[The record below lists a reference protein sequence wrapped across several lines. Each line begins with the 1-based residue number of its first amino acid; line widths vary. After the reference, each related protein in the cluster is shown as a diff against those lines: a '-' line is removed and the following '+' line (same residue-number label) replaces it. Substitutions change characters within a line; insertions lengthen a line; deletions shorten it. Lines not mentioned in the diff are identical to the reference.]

1 MHHLG
6 AQIRQIGHQQF
17 GQRTIALDGRS
28 FTIIGVL
35 PPEFRWFEKTDVLE
49 PIGAWAT
56 QDVDLTNRG
65 ERGDMVVAARLAAGI
80 GLAAARA
87 EMAGIA
93 ARLAYA
99 YPASND
105 RFGVALRPIRERFV
119 GDVRP
124 AILVLSGAVMFVLLI
139 ACANVANLLLTRG
152 AGRAKEIALRLAI
165 GASRG
170 RIVRQ
175 MLAESFVLSLFGGL
189 FGLAFAI
196 GGIRGIASLIPMD
209 RLAGASVSLNGA
221 VLLFAAVVIVLAA
234 FLFGLTPA
242 LYATKADV
250 QSELKEGGRTASAS
264 SGQNLWRSALAMA
277 EVSLALILLTGAG
290 LMMKSLYR
298 LLAVDPG
305 FRPERVLTMEMSLRT
320 SQYDKDAA
328 ILNFWQ
334 QVLDRVRALPGVE
347 TAALGTVIPLTND
360 HSRSD
365 ITLEGM
371 ALPKP
376 GSFPHPDVH
385 IVSPGYV
392 STLGIELLRGRAL
405 SDRDNEKAPR
415 VGMIN
420 AMVAR
425 HFFPDGNAVGKRFL
439 FGRPSAQKPPK
450 WITIIGVVAN
460 TKLYGLANPSRF
472 EVYVPFRQS
481 ITGDMNLVVKSGDDP
496 ATLTSAIRHVI
507 ATIDKDQP
515 ISGVATMKQLVGD
528 SVSTRRTTLVLLGLF
543 SALALILASIGIYG
557 VISHSV
563 AQRTHEIGIRLALGA
578 QRGDVLHLILRQGAK
593 IAGVGVATGIA
604 ASFGLTRL
612 MANLLFSVSA
622 ADPVTF
628 AAVACLLI
636 SVAML
641 ACYIPARRT
650 LRIDPMAALRH
661 E

>member
-1 MHHLG
+1 
-6 AQIRQIGHQQF
+6 
-17 GQRTIALDGRS
+17 
-28 FTIIGVL
+28 
-35 PPEFRWFEKTDVLE
+35 
-49 PIGAWAT
+49 
-56 QDVDLTNRG
+56 
-65 ERGDMVVAARLAAGI
+65 
-80 GLAAARA
+80 
-87 EMAGIA
+87 
-93 ARLAYA
+93 
-99 YPASND
+99 
-105 RFGVALRPIRERFV
+105 
-119 GDVRP
+119 
-124 AILVLSGAVMFVLLI
+124 
-139 ACANVANLLLTRG
+139 
-152 AGRAKEIALRLAI
+152 
-165 GASRG
+165 
-170 RIVRQ
+170 
-175 MLAESFVLSLFGGL
+175 
-189 FGLAFAI
+189 
-196 GGIRGIASLIPMD
+196 
-209 RLAGASVSLNGA
+209 
-221 VLLFAAVVIVLAA
+221 
-234 FLFGLTPA
+234 
-242 LYATKADV
+242 YATKADV
-250 QSELKEGGRTASAS
+250 QSELKEGSRTASAS
-264 SGQNLWRSALAMA
+264 SGQNLWRSALAVA

-360 HSRSD
+360 HSRTD

-376 GSFPHPDVH
+376 GNFPHPDVH

-392 STLGIELLRGRAL
+392 SALGIERLRGRAL

-415 VGMIN
+415 VAMIN
-420 AMVAR
+420 AMVAQR
-425 HFFPDGNAVGKRFL
+425 FFPDGNAVRKRFL
-439 FGRPSAQKPPK
+439 FGRPSAEKPPK
-450 WITIIGVVAN
+450 WVTIIGVVAN

-481 ITGDMNLVVKSGDDP
+481 ITGDMNLVVKSGDNP
-496 ATLTSAIRHVI
+496 ATLTSAIRRVV

-543 SALALILASIGIYG
+543 SALALILAAIGIYG

-563 AQRTHEIGIRLALGA
+563 EQRTHEIGIRLALGA

-593 IAGVGVATGIA
+593 IAGAGVATGLA

-628 AAVACLLI
+628 AAVALVLI
-636 SVAML
+636 SVAMF